1 MRHARNRARRGGFTL
16 VELLVVIAIIGILIA
31 LLLPAVQAAREAAR
45 SLECRNH
52 LRQLAVAALNH
63 EQAHGHYPTGGWGFY
78 WIGDPDRGFAEDQP
92 GGWIFCLLPFLEQQD
107 LYQLPADG
115 DANTVTSQQR
125 AGSTLLTRMPLAT
138 LNCPSRRASIVY
150 PKPWDGTFIA
160 YNADNNPASDNV
172 ASRTDYAANA
182 GCHTVYAYQAGPS
195 TLSDAATYPWFD
207 TSDFRG
213 VSYQRSVVRQS
224 DIRDG
229 TTNTFLFGEKY
240 VMPDAYSTGM
250 IGSDNES
257 PYAGFNNDHHRLTSV
272 PPLRDRPG
280 YDHGDCFGSPH
291 SAGCHFAFCDGSV
304 HPIGYEIDLTVFLWL
319 GDRRDGQTID
329 KSEF

>member
-1 MRHARNRARRGGFTL
+1 MWQARIRALRGGFTL

-63 EQAHGHYPTGGWGFY
+63 EQTHGHYPTGGWGYY

-92 GGWIFCLLPFLEQQD
+92 GGWPFNLLPFLEQND

-115 DANTVTSQQR
+115 NAGTVTAQQKT
-125 AGSTLLTRMPLAT
+125 GSTLLTKMPLAT
-138 LNCPSRRASIVY
+138 LNCPSRRASILY

-160 YNADNNPASDNV
+160 YNADNNPSNDNM
-172 ASRTDYAANA
+172 AARTDYAANA
-182 GCHTVYAYQAGPS
+182 GCHSTHWHQAGPGS
-195 TLSDAATYPWFD
+195 LGDVATYAWLD
-207 TSDFRG
+207 TSDYRG
-213 VSYQRSVVRQS
+213 VIFQRSTIRIS

-229 TTNTFLFGEKY
+229 TTNTFLLGEKY
-240 VMPDAYSTGM
+240 LMPDAYATGNV
-250 IGSDNES
+250 GADNES
-257 PYAGFNNDHHRLTSV
+257 FYAGYNNDHCRLTYY
-272 PPLRDRPG
+272 PPIRDRPG
-280 YDHGDCFGSPH
+280 YDHSDLFGGVH

-304 HPIGYEIDLTVFLWL
+304 HPIGYEIDGTVFQQL